1 MPCRGKGSLTV
12 ERVVPA
18 PKPFKLCY
26 RGGFPLLKRPV
37 LPDLPYIK
45 LELGAGA
52 TGNWTLFNNNY
63 MVQGDGALCLAILP
77 TGRGGMPVDGDPAV
91 VIGATQ
97 LENNLL
103 VFDLEKQVLGFS
115 KLLDFSL
122 SSCISSTFFRN

>member
-1 MPCRGKGSLTV
+1 MARN
-12 ERVVPA
+12 
-18 PKPFKLCY
+18 
-26 RGGFPLLKRPV
+26 
-37 LPDLPYIK
+37 

-52 TGNWTLFNNNY
+52 TGNWTLFNNYY
-63 MVQGDGALCLAILP
+63 MVDGDGAWCLTILP
-77 TGRGGMPVDGDPAV
+77 TGPGGMPVDGDPAV

-122 SSCISSTFFRN
+122 SSCISSTFFSN